1 MRNISTRYVHGIDVN
16 QPPAGRVPAAAT
28 AGRAGIIVLVA
39 LGGASVLLYGLLFW
53 YSDSLTAIAQ
63 AARHGEKLYAI
74 VPIAIALVFSLVHG
88 TFTARFWDSLGLRP
102 RNPR

>member
-1 MRNISTRYVHGIDVN
+1 MRNISTRYIHGIDVN
-16 QPPAGRVPAAAT
+16 RPPAGRAVPAA
-28 AGRAGIIVLVA
+28 GHIGVMVA
-39 LGGASVLLYGLLFW
+39 LGAASVLLYVLLFR

-63 AARHGEKLYAI
+63 AARHGEKLYAT

-102 RNPR
+102 RNQR

>member
-1 MRNISTRYVHGIDVN
+1 MRNISTRYVHGVDVN
-16 QPPAGRVPAAAT
+16 QSLAERTPG
-28 AGRAGIIVLVA
+28 AGRAGIVIMAA
-39 LGGASVLLYGLLFW
+39 LGVASVLLYGLLFW

-74 VPIAIALVFSLVHG
+74 IPIAIALVFSLVHG
-88 TFTARFWDSLGLRP
+88 AFTARFWDSLGLRP

>member
-1 MRNISTRYVHGIDVN
+1 MRNISTRYVHGVDVN
-16 QPPAGRVPAAAT
+16 QPPAGRAPAVPA
-28 AGRAGIIVLVA
+28 AGRAGIVVA
-39 LGGASVLLYGLLFW
+39 LGAASVLLYALLFW

-63 AARHGEKLYAI
+63 AARQGEKLYAI

-102 RNPR
+102 RNQR

>member
-16 QPPAGRVPAAAT
+16 QPAARRTPA
-28 AGRAGIIVLVA
+28 AGRAGIIAMVA
-39 LGGASVLLYGLLFW
+39 LGGASILLYALLFW
-53 YSDSLTAIAQ
+53 YSDRLTAIAQ